1 MTRLAPLLLAM
12 LTCIACVGS
21 KDSEAPDSSSH
32 SLAFDGDRIALSSTD
47 LAKNGFWMA
56 WLSNLA
62 YEEPAVIR
70 RELSKVGARGDFAFF
85 NDSSE
90 RDTQAFAFSTLNYV
104 VVVFRG
110 TETFSDWLT
119 DADNAFSSSPFG
131 GVHKGFYEAFQN
143 VWYDEMPSLQT
154 SGAAQAKEGLW
165 SYLKRRGYV
174 DGRPIYFAGHSL
186 GGALATIG
194 SVHLE
199 FGGCAPKN
207 AVTLSTSHVTLENV
221 GGCRYGTD
229 ANERPLALPVT
240 ALYTYGAPRAGD
252 VRFARVAA
260 RIGGATKHG
269 VAIRRYVRGAD
280 VVTKLPYFGFWH
292 PTSDGRNE
300 DELVVPI
307 AGTSS
312 KSSLWSMEDHRL
324 PGYMAELR
332 RQLDPSAE
340 PPIAVS
346 SIDERKQRFINAY
359 LNELKPIDFE
369 PIDARDLPPNAAAFY
384 EKKRTVS
391 IDERKQRFINAY
403 LNELKPI
410 DFEPIDARDLPPNA
424 AAFYEKKR
432 TVDVHTLSLLR
443 TVIDGEPVFVVRQMI
458 QKEDGMRQTG
468 FLFDA
473 RSFVVAPGQESAEGR
488 TPITFALTDP
498 ASDA

>member
-1 MTRLAPLLLAM
+1 M
-12 LTCIACVGS
+12 
-21 KDSEAPDSSSH
+21 
-32 SLAFDGDRIALSSTD
+32 
-47 LAKNGFWMA
+47 
-56 WLSNLA
+56 
-62 YEEPAVIR
+62 
-70 RELSKVGARGDFAFF
+70 
-85 NDSSE
+85 
-90 RDTQAFAFSTLNYV
+90 
-104 VVVFRG
+104 
-110 TETFSDWLT
+110 
-119 DADNAFSSSPFG
+119 
-131 GVHKGFYEAFQN
+131 
-143 VWYDEMPSLQT
+143 
-154 SGAAQAKEGLW
+154 
-165 SYLKRRGYV
+165 
-174 DGRPIYFAGHSL
+174 
-186 GGALATIG
+186 
-194 SVHLE
+194 
-199 FGGCAPKN
+199 
-207 AVTLSTSHVTLENV
+207 
-221 GGCRYGTD
+221 
-229 ANERPLALPVT
+229 
-240 ALYTYGAPRAGD
+240 
-252 VRFARVAA
+252 AA

-269 VAIRRYVRGAD
+269 VAVRRYVRGAD

-384 EKKRTVS
+384 EKKRTV
-391 IDERKQRFINAY
+391 DE
-403 LNELKPI
+403 
-410 DFEPIDARDLPPNA
+410 
-424 AAFYEKKR
+424 
-432 TVDVHTLSLLR
+432 HTLSLFR

-498 ASDA
+498 ASDP

>member
-1 MTRLAPLLLAM
+1 MARLSPLLLLAV
-12 LTCIACVGS
+12 LACLACVGS
-21 KDSEAPDSSSH
+21 KDGESQDSSSQD
-32 SLAFDGDRIALSSTD
+32 LAFDGDRIALSSTD
-47 LAKNGFWMA
+47 LAKNGYWMA

-90 RDTQAFAFSTLNYV
+90 RDTQAFAFSTLSYIV
-104 VVVFRG
+104 IVFRG

-119 DADNAFSSSPFG
+119 DANSAVSESPFG

-143 VWYDEMPSLQT
+143 VWFDDMPNLQT

-207 AVTLSTSHVTLENV
+207 AMTLSTSHVTLDTL
-221 GGCRYGTD
+221 GGCRYGAD

-252 VRFARVAA
+252 VRFARAAA

-292 PTSDGRNE
+292 PTSDGRDE
-300 DELVVPI
+300 EELVVPVV
-307 AGTSS
+307 GTSS
-312 KSSLWSMEDHRL
+312 TSLWSMEDHRL

-332 RQLDPSAE
+332 RQLDPSAA

-346 SIDERKQRFINAY
+346 TIDERKQRFINAY
-359 LNELKPIDFE
+359 LNELKPVDFA
-369 PIDARDLPPNAAAFY
+369 PIDARDLPPDAAAFY
-384 EKKRTVS
+384 ERKRPV
-391 IDERKQRFINAY
+391 DE
-403 LNELKPI
+403 
-410 DFEPIDARDLPPNA
+410 
-424 AAFYEKKR
+424 
-432 TVDVHTLSLLR
+432 HSLSLLR
-443 TVIDGEPVFVVRQMI
+443 TVIDGETVFVVRQMI

-473 RSFVVAPGQESAEGR
+473 RSFVVAPGRESAEGR

-498 ASDA
+498 DDPGSR